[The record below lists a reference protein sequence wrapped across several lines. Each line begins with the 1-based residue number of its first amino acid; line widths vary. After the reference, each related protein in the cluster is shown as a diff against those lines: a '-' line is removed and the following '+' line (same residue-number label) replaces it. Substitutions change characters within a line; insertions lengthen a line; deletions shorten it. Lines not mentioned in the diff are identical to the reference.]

1 MAGIRQ
7 YLLTVIAAALICAVF
22 NTISSPKGAVKGILK
37 LLSGVF
43 LALSVI
49 SPLLDIGQIEISE
62 FTQNLQSDA
71 VETITLGKSMAAESA
86 SQIIKEK
93 TAAYILDKAE
103 SMNLDIEVEVCLDD
117 SFPQQPCGVT
127 IKGSIS
133 PYARETLKEYI
144 EKNLGIK
151 KENQWWR

>member
-7 YLLTVIAAALICAVF
+7 YLLTVNAAALICAVL
-22 NTISSPKGAVKGILK
+22 NTLSGPKGAVKGILK

-49 SPLLDIGQIEISE
+49 SPLLDIGQLELSG
-62 FTQNLQSDA
+62 FTQTLQNDA
-71 VETITLGKSMAAESA
+71 VEAVALGKSMAADSA
-86 SQIIKEK
+86 EQIIKEK

-103 SMNLDIEVEVCLDD
+103 SMNLDIEVEVYLDD
-117 SFPQQPCGVT
+117 SFPPQLNGVT
-127 IKGSIS
+127 IKGSAS

-144 EKNLGIK
+144 EKNLGIE
-151 KENQWWR
+151 KENQRWE